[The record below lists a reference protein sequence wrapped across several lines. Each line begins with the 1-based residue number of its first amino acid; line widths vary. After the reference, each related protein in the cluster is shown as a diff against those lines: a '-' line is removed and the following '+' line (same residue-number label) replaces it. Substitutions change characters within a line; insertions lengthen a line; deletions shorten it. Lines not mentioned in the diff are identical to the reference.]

1 MSKSIPDRRWL
12 ALAMRGLLLA
22 GAGAAPALAQDPT
35 PAAAVPAQAPASAPA
50 DATVVLRNDGVV
62 TPEAQAVLDR
72 MAASLGALS
81 KFSLTAAI
89 TRDEVLPYGYKLQN
103 IESAQMWVQRPN
115 KLRLEVDGNVKKRT
129 YVYDGANLSIFAP
142 DNNLYSTAKAPATLR
157 ELVVALLDAGVEM
170 PLIDML
176 FNGVGGTLT
185 DDVRVGLVV
194 GESEIDGVKTDQ
206 LAFRQPDLDWQLW
219 VEKGPQ
225 ALPRKLLITTRYA
238 VGDPQ
243 YQAVMK
249 WDLNPR
255 VAANAFT
262 FTPPAGATKVPNHAK
277 LVAEGGDK

>member
-1 MSKSIPDRRWL
+1 
-12 ALAMRGLLLA
+12 
-22 GAGAAPALAQDPT
+22 
-35 PAAAVPAQAPASAPA
+35 
-50 DATVVLRNDGVV
+50 
-62 TPEAQAVLDR
+62 
-72 MAASLGALS
+72 
-81 KFSLTAAI
+81 
-89 TRDEVLPYGYKLQN
+89 
-103 IESAQMWVQRPN
+103 
-115 KLRLEVDGNVKKRT
+115 LRLEVDGNVKKRT
-129 YVYDGANLSIFAP
+129 YVYDGSNLSIFAP
-142 DNNLYSTAKAPATLR
+142 DNNLYSTAKAPASLR
-157 ELVVALLDAGVEM
+157 ELVVALLDTGVEM

-176 FNGVGGTLT
+176 FNGVGGSLT

-219 VEKGPQ
+219 VEKGPR

-255 VAANAFT
+255 PAANAFT
-262 FTPPAGATKVPNHAK
+262 FTPPAGAIKVPNQAK

>member
-1 MSKSIPDRRWL
+1 MSIHDRRWL
-12 ALAMRGLLLA
+12 GLAIGGLLLA
-22 GAGAAPALAQDPT
+22 TAGSTPAFAQDP
-35 PAAAVPAQAPASAPA
+35 PAATAAAAQEPARVPA
-50 DATVVLRNDGVV
+50 DETVVLRNDGVV

-72 MAASLGALS
+72 MKATLGGLT
-81 KFSLTAAI
+81 KFSLSAAI
-89 TRDEVLPYGYKLQN
+89 SRDELLPYGYKLQN
-103 IESAQMWVQRPN
+103 LESSQLWVERPN

-129 YVYDGANLSIFAP
+129 YVYDGSTLSIFAP

-157 ELVVALLDAGVEM
+157 ELIVALLDAGVEM

-176 FNGVGGTLT
+176 FNGVGGDLT

-194 GESEIDGVKTDQ
+194 GESEIDGVMTDQ

-219 VEKGPQ
+219 VQKGPQ

-255 VAANAFT
+255 IAANAFT
-262 FTPPAGATKVPNHAK
+262 FTPPAGATKVPNQAK